1 MEFANKTI
9 EELEARKLAIASE
22 MDAEGAD
29 LDALTDEVRR
39 INAEMETRKAA
50 EAKKAEIRKAVAAGK
65 GHVIESAPKTERKS
79 NEEIRSSEAY
89 INAFANYIKTGNDK
103 ECRSLLTENVSGQLP
118 VPTFLDNII
127 RTAWEKDDILS
138 RVRRTDIRGNL
149 RVPFELSASDAY
161 VHTEG
166 TTAVT
171 EESLTFGVVTMTPAN
186 IKKWIKI
193 SDEAVAMGGET
204 FLRYIYDE
212 LTYKIIKKLASLV
225 IADVTGSPTSSDADE
240 VGVPQVTLAP
250 SVTTIPTAVANLSDE
265 ASDVV
270 VIMNRLT
277 EVEFISA
284 YAAGNFAVDPFA
296 GLRKVYT
303 SALPAYSAAVAGSG
317 IYAIVGDLRGCQVN
331 FPEGDDV
338 IIKWDDLSL
347 AESDLVKVVGRIYAA
362 HDVTGPGMLVNIVK
376 PSAVTT

>member
-65 GHVIESAPKTERKS
+65 GQVIESAPKTERKS

-212 LTYKIIKKLASLV
+212 LTYKIIKKLAALV

-303 SALPAYSAAVAGSG
+303 SALPAYSAASAGSG

>member
-50 EAKKAEIRKAVAAGK
+50 EAKKNEIRKAVAAGK
-65 GHVIESAPKTERKS
+65 GQVIESAPKTERKS

-225 IADVTGSPTSSDADE
+225 IADVTGSPSASDADE
-240 VGVPQVTLAP
+240 VGVAQVTLAP

-265 ASDVV
+265 ASEVV

-303 SALPAYSAAVAGSG
+303 SALPSYSTAEAGTG
-317 IYAIVGDLRGCQVN
+317 VYAIVGDLRGCQVN

-362 HDVTGPGMLVNIVK
+362 HDVTGPGMLVNIIK

>member
-1 MEFANKTI
+1 MEFANKTV

-65 GHVIESAPKTERKS
+65 GQVIESAPKTERKS

-225 IADVTGSPTSSDADE
+225 IADVTGSPSASDADE
-240 VGVPQVTLAP
+240 VGVAQVTLAP

-265 ASDVV
+265 ASEVV

-303 SALPAYSAAVAGSG
+303 SALPSYSTAEAGTG
-317 IYAIVGDLRGCQVN
+317 VYAIVGDLRGCQVN

-362 HDVTGPGMLVNIVK
+362 HDVTGPGMLVNIIK

>member
-1 MEFANKTI
+1 MEFANKTV

-65 GHVIESAPKTERKS
+65 GQVIESAPKTERKS

-127 RTAWEKDDILS
+127 RTAWEKDGILS

-225 IADVTGSPTSSDADE
+225 IADVTGSPSASDADE
-240 VGVPQVTLAP
+240 VGVPQVSLIP
-250 SVTTIPTAVANLSDE
+250 SVNTFAAASAYLSDE
-265 ASDVV
+265 AENLCIVL
-270 VIMNRLT
+270 NRLT
-277 EVEFISA
+277 EAAFLDAVT
-284 YAAGNFAVDPFA
+284 AGNFAQDPWA
-296 GLRKVYT
+296 GLPRVYT
-303 SALPAYSAAVAGSG
+303 SALPAYSTASADAV
-317 IYAIVGDLRGCQVN
+317 YAIVGDLRGCQVN

-362 HDVTGPGMLVNIVK
+362 HDVTGPGMLVNILK

>member
-50 EAKKAEIRKAVAAGK
+50 EAKKNEIRKAVAAGK
-65 GHVIESAPKTERKS
+65 GQVIESAPKTERKS
-79 NEEIRSSEAY
+79 NDEIRSSEAY

-225 IADVTGSPTSSDADE
+225 IADVTGSPSASDADE
-240 VGVPQVTLAP
+240 VGVAQVTLAP

-265 ASDVV
+265 ASEVV

-303 SALPAYSAAVAGSG
+303 SALPSYSTAEAGTG
-317 IYAIVGDLRGCQVN
+317 VYAIVGDLRGCQVN

-362 HDVTGPGMLVNIVK
+362 HDVTGPGMLVNIIK